1 MRILGIESSCDET
14 AAAVLEDGVT
24 ILSDVVASQNEIHNR
39 FGGVVPELASRRHM
53 EIIASVTQE
62 ALDKAGVSGKEID
75 AIAVT
80 HGPGLIGSLLVGLS
94 FAKALAYG
102 WRVPFVGVNHLE
114 GHLLSIFLEAEIP
127 FPYIGLL
134 ASGGHTSLYLA
145 EDFGKYIHLG
155 STLDDAAGEAF
166 DKVAKLLSLGYPGG
180 SIIDRLALSGDANA
194 ISFPRATL
202 SGPGFNFSFSGLKT
216 AVVNYVRRLEGEDIA
231 KKIPNI
237 AASFQEAAVDMLV
250 RNSHRAVLQLKVDRL
265 AVSGGVAA
273 NSRLRTRLKQLFSS
287 LEKELYLPRISLC
300 TDNGAMI
307 AHAGYRRLIKGCT
320 STWDLNAYSGLRL

>member
-14 AAAVLEDGVT
+14 AAAVVEDGVNV
-24 ILSDVVASQNEIHNR
+24 LSDVVASQTEIHNR
-39 FGGVVPELASRRHM
+39 YGGVVPELASRRHM
-53 EIIASVTQE
+53 EIIASVTQA
-62 ALDKAGVSGKEID
+62 ALDKAGISSREID

-102 WRVPFVGVNHLE
+102 WKVPFIGVNHLE
-114 GHLLSIFLEAEIP
+114 GHLLSIFLEVDVS
-127 FPYIGLL
+127 FPYIALL

-180 SIIDRLALSGDANA
+180 PIIDRLALKGNAAA
-194 ISFPRATL
+194 ISFPRANL
-202 SGPGFNFSFSGLKT
+202 SVPGFNFSFSGLKT
-216 AVVNYVRRLEGEDIA
+216 AVVNYVRRLAKEDIA
-231 KKIPNI
+231 NQTADI

-250 RNSHRAVLQLKVDRL
+250 RACQGAVLQLKVDRL
-265 AVSGGVAA
+265 ALSGGVAA
-273 NSRLRTRLKQLFSS
+273 NSRLRSRLKELFSS
-287 LEKELYLPRISLC
+287 LGKELYLPKPSLC

-307 AHAGYRRLIKGCT
+307 AHAGYRRLIKGFT
-320 STWDLNAYSGLRL
+320 SSWDLNAYACLRL